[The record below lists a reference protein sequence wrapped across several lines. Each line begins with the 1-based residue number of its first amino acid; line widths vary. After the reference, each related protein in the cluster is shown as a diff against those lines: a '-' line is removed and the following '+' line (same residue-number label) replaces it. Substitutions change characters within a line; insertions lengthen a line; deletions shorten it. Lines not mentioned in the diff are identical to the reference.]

1 MPRAK
6 GTADGTAAAQ
16 SGKRNKSA
24 SPSRSIDGRPSADDG
39 SLSPTLSKPP
49 RQLDPGLYIVA
60 TPIGNAADITLRA
73 LDVLRHADLIACED
87 TRVSGKLLSMHG
99 IAHGPL
105 ISYHE
110 HNAEKVRPKIM
121 QRLNGGEIVALVSDA
136 GTPMI
141 NDPGFPLAAECR
153 DAGIAVHAIPG
164 ASAVT
169 TALVLAGLP
178 TDRFMYC
185 GFPPPKSAR
194 RRTWLGGLRGVEATL
209 VFLESPART
218 PASLADMADVFG
230 DRPACVLREMTKKF
244 EEARRGTLAEL
255 AAHYAE
261 AGPPRGE
268 VTLVVGGPPAEAAP
282 DGEDIDSRL
291 LAAMAVET
299 VREAVARIAAETG
312 LSRRDIY
319 NRALALKDRAG
330 GAAAGDDG

>member
-1 MPRAK
+1 MSRAK
-6 GTADGTAAAQ
+6 GQTDGTAAAQ

-24 SPSRSIDGRPSADDG
+24 SPSRSLDGQPTDVDG
-39 SLSPTLSKPP
+39 SLSPALSKPS
-49 RQLDPGLYIVA
+49 RQLEAGLYIVA

-73 LDVLRHADLIACED
+73 LDVLRSADLIACED

-121 QRLNGGEIVALVSDA
+121 QHLNGGEIVALVSDA

-153 DAGIAVHAIPG
+153 AAGVAVHAIPG

-185 GFPPPKSAR
+185 GFPPPKSGR
-194 RRTWLGGLRGVEATL
+194 RRTWLGALRSIEATL

-230 DRPACVLREMTKKF
+230 ARPACVLREMTKKF
-244 EEARRGTLAEL
+244 EEARRGTLVEL

-268 VTLVVGGPPAEAAP
+268 VTLVVGGPVP
-282 DGEDIDSRL
+282 DTATDENDIDARL
-291 LAAMAVET
+291 TAAMAVET

-312 LSRRDIY
+312 LPRRDIY
-319 NRALALKDRAG
+319 NRALALKDRSG
-330 GAAAGDDG
+330 GAHADEDG